1 MMLVWFAIIILA
13 IDSLHLTSNTVLVEQ
28 GLLEELRKY
37 IDCFR
42 ELLRGYIK
50 VEISLVVTCVCIGF
64 SSIITHILQVVI
76 LLWIFFGSLEEHVF
90 TEMSH
95 SVKLLTFVIWVLRIT
110 QASYSHVHACSAH
123 FCFRIVD
130 QECLKFIRE
139 LDVSIIPNIT
149 DTFHDVI
156 REYHLFLCQH
166 YYYKIQK

>member
-1 MMLVWFAIIILA
+1 MILVECLETFVNTLNLESFQASDRKDVDDWARDCNYRLLKVICGERLVWFAIIILA

-90 TEMSH
+90 TKMSH
-95 SVKLLTFVIWVLRIT
+95 TVKLLAFVIWVLWI
-110 QASYSHVHACSAH
+110 A
-123 FCFRIVD
+123 
-130 QECLKFIRE
+130 
-139 LDVSIIPNIT
+139 
-149 DTFHDVI
+149 
-156 REYHLFLCQH
+156 
-166 YYYKIQK
+166 